1 MTVLKN
7 YQVTGPFKAG
17 SIDNRANIAVG
28 EVRETLAADYKL
40 DSVNTSHTIC
50 HIGIQC
56 DYTMPTRYIESFKR
70 ENDKNIYDKFQN
82 KLQNYIEQKSI
93 NQGFEATKN
102 AAVYLDNS
110 DNKEIQYYFP
120 RAYLDPNTNLVLNMD
135 NSYGDICIKGTNY
148 NLDVDAKP
156 TTFKQYFNLN
166 ETGILEFDMIN
177 CYSLEIYFLKDMP
190 AETIVDIVWNY
201 KN

>member
-17 SIDNRANIAVG
+17 YIDNRANIAVG

-40 DSVNTSHTIC
+40 DSVNTSNTIC

-56 DYTMPTRYIESFKR
+56 DYTMPARYIEYVQ
-70 ENDKNIYDKFQN
+70 ED
-82 KLQNYIEQKSI
+82 NYTAEQDAYQPELKKYINSKSI
-93 NQGFEATKN
+93 NKKFEDFHNT
-102 AAVYLDNS
+102 AVYLNNDE
-110 DNKEIQYYFP
+110 DKKIQYYFP